1 MSMKI
6 EDPHHA
12 VFFLER
18 NRLCI
23 FPSPIE
29 ISQSPF
35 AWKYY
40 EWCLRDLVSGWV
52 G

>member
-1 MSMKI
+1 MSIKI

-18 NRLCI
+18 NHLCI

-29 ISQSPF
+29 IP
-35 AWKYY
+35 
-40 EWCLRDLVSGWV
+40 
-52 G
+52 